1 MTYEKAVELAE
12 KESIYDL
19 DTAIQFFGSPGG
31 GYNYEAITKEKF
43 NLAAR
48 GALIDLIRFCGPE
61 LTQQAIDIVNL
72 KKFGE

>member
-19 DTAIQFFGSPGG
+19 DTAIQFFGSPGRYG
-31 GYNYEAITKEKF
+31 YEAITKEKF

-48 GALIDLIRFCGPE
+48 DALIDLIRFCGPE
-61 LTQQAIDIVNL
+61 ETQKCIEIANL